1 MNLAEKY
8 TYEIYKTGSFSRAAK
23 KLYISQSS
31 LSLTIK
37 NLEKNLGFII
47 FDRSTSPISLTREGK
62 INVEYLEEIQ
72 EHEINMYKL
81 LTNISHSVD
90 EKISVGNAYFV
101 SRSLLPRACRKFNDA
116 YPDVEVKLN
125 MGESAFYSDL
135 FQQLDAETIH
145 LLIGFTYDKKKYT
158 GIPLL
163 EERYIISLRKDYPC
177 SDKLMPFA
185 HTYDEI
191 MSGQAFPQKII
202 SDYSLFRDIEFLKIA
217 SAGIVWKDMANFLMH
232 CPVSS
237 CNVYSCRNIDVIYD
251 MMLCGLG
258 AAITTESVISYHP
271 PTNDVLYFIVDTPK
285 PTCQS
290 FVIHKNGIELS
301 DSMRYFIKVL
311 KETAEDIKKPVSI
324 K

>member
-8 TYEIYKTGSFSRAAK
+8 TYEIYKNGSFSKAAK

-62 INVEYLEEIQ
+62 IYIEYLEEILEQ
-72 EHEINMYKL
+72 ERNMYKRI
-81 LTNISHSVD
+81 TNISHSVD
-90 EKISVGNAYFV
+90 EKLSVGNAYFV
-101 SRSLLPRACRKFNDA
+101 SRFLLPRACRKFSEA

-145 LLIGFTYDKKKYT
+145 FLIGFTYDKKKYT

-163 EERYIISLRKDYPC
+163 EERYIISLKKDYPGI
-177 SDKLMPFA
+177 DKLLPFA

-191 MSGQAFPQKII
+191 MSGKSFPEKII
-202 SDYSLFRDIEFLKIA
+202 SDYSLFKDIEFLKID
-217 SAGIVWKDMANFLMH
+217 SSGIIWRDMANFLMH
-232 CPVSS
+232 CPISS
-237 CNVYSCRNIDVIYD
+237 CNVYKCRNIDIIYD

-271 PTNDVLYFIVDTPK
+271 PTDDVLYFIINTPK

-290 FVIHKNGIELS
+290 FIIHKKNFELTE
-301 DSMRYFIKVL
+301 SMRYFIKVL
-311 KETAEDIKKPVSI
+311 QETAENIQNH
-324 K
+324 